1 MTLVETIRDLVE
13 EAVNDTPY
21 FLVDI
26 VQGERSRKIQVL
38 IDGDEGISID
48 QCSKVSR
55 AVSKVVDEEDFE
67 ADPFILE
74 VSSPGADL
82 PLKNQRQYP
91 KHIGRTL
98 LVKLADS
105 ERKIKLSEV
114 TETGI
119 VGTLVREGKKK
130 KNQSDE
136 TLEIPFTDIIET
148 TVVLSFK

>member
-1 MTLVETIRDLVE
+1 
-13 EAVNDTPY
+13 
-21 FLVDI
+21 
-26 VQGERSRKIQVL
+26 
-38 IDGDEGISID
+38 
-48 QCSKVSR
+48 
-55 AVSKVVDEEDFE
+55 
-67 ADPFILE
+67 
-74 VSSPGADL
+74 
-82 PLKNQRQYP
+82 LKNQRQYP

-136 TLEIPFTDIIET
+136 TVEIPFTDIIET